1 MVLSQY
7 MDIHI
12 LWCCL
17 TSMLRSRNVVCN
29 SEEDLLVYHSVLT
42 LDAFLPFSKDATVYF
57 ELGD

>member
-1 MVLSQY
+1 M
-7 MDIHI
+7 
-12 LWCCL
+12 
-17 TSMLRSRNVVCN
+17 VCN